1 MLDEVLKSAAA
12 AKSGRATHV
21 LADDSAPGGR
31 LQDATFGLR
40 RQHPELSAAGGAVLW
55 QRVAFAGVAALLLAG
70 WLSWLEAE
78 RSLLAAILMATFIC
92 IIAVRCLVFWTILI
106 PSPPPTVNEPR
117 LPDDHL
123 PAYTVLVPMY
133 CETEV
138 AAQLIRGL
146 AALDYPADKLQIL
159 FICEEHDVPT
169 HSALRHAGL
178 AENMRLVVVPDGQP
192 RTKPRALNYALADA
206 TGDYVVVYDAE
217 DEPEPDQL
225 RKAVAIFRDGPP
237 NLGCLQGHLKI
248 YNAERCWLTRQF
260 AIEYAA
266 LFGFILPAFERFGLP
281 ITLGGTS
288 NHFPRRVLAEVG
300 AWDPYNVT
308 EDADLGIRLARF
320 GWHVGVLPSA
330 TWEEAPDTYRDWQHQ
345 RKRWLKGWLQTA
357 IVHTRQPLRAAR
369 ELGPVKFAAVHVTL
383 ASMLLSAFVHPVYV
397 LALVASIATPGLAF
411 DGWWWSGLIV
421 FLAGYAAS
429 LAVALVAAQRSGHR
443 GLERHV
449 LAMPVYWLLISAAA
463 YGAVYEYFVRPFH
476 WNKTPHAGRRAAA
489 KRSARGTPALRAPVE
504 EVADQL

>member
-1 MLDEVLKSAAA
+1 M
-12 AKSGRATHV
+12 
-21 LADDSAPGGR
+21 
-31 LQDATFGLR
+31 
-40 RQHPELSAAGGAVLW
+40 LW
-55 QRVAFAGVAALLLAG
+55 QRAAFACVAALLLAG
-70 WLSWLEAE
+70 WRSWLEAE
-78 RSLLAAILMATFIC
+78 RSLLAAVLMATFIC
-92 IIAVRCLVFWTILI
+92 IIAVRCLVLWTILV
-106 PSPPPTVNEPR
+106 PGTPPAATGHA
-117 LPDDHL
+117 LPDEVL
-123 PAYTVLVPMY
+123 PPYTVLVPVY
-133 CETEV
+133 REKDV
-138 AAQLIRGL
+138 VAQLIRGL
-146 AALDYPADKLQIL
+146 AAVDYPAVKLQIL

-169 HSALRHAGL
+169 QAALRHAGL

-192 RTKPRALNYALADA
+192 QTKPRALNYALADA

-225 RKAVAIFRDGPP
+225 RKAVATFRAGPH
-237 NLGCLQGHLKI
+237 NLGCLQGQLKI

-266 LFGFILPAFERFGLP
+266 LFGFILPALERFGLP

-330 TWEEAPDTYRDWQHQ
+330 TWEEAPETYRDWQQQ

-357 IVHTRQPLRAAR
+357 IVHTRQPLRTAR

-397 LALVASIATPGLAF
+397 VALAASIVTPGLAF

-421 FLAGYAAS
+421 FLTGYAVS
-429 LAVALVAAQRSGHR
+429 LAVAFVAARRSGHR
-443 GLERHV
+443 GLGRHV
-449 LAMPVYWLLISAAA
+449 LAMPVYWLMISAAA

-476 WNKTPHAGRRAAA
+476 WNKTPHAGRRTLA
-489 KRSARGTPALRAPVE
+489 RPSARATALGAPVE